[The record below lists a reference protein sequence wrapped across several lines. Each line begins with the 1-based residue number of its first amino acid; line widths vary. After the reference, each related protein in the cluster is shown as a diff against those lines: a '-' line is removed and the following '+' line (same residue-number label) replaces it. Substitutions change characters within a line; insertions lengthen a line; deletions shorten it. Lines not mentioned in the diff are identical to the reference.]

1 MNLESERSY
10 LAACKLNIML
20 AHTVLNDDVKMENEG
35 RQPPDVWL
43 ASSCILIP
51 KGQVLFRKRATYL
64 ETFRSNVYIIDCSN
78 GDCHYNTAQ
87 GMPKVSLESS

>member
-35 RQPPDVWL
+35 RRPPDVWL
-43 ASSCILIP
+43 ASSCILTHSEGSSSVP
-51 KGQVLFRKRATYL
+51 QACNVLRD
-64 ETFRSNVYIIDCSN
+64 VPI
-78 GDCHYNTAQ
+78 
-87 GMPKVSLESS
+87 